1 MKSVIPI
8 FAAPY
13 GGGSFRPPRNI
24 NLQVKMRRTIQ
35 LFSAAAALFA
45 AASCS
50 RGYKTLS
57 PEEFLSAFSS
67 DTLVQLVDVR
77 TPEEWGEW
85 HIYGAE
91 NIDVKNDSFE
101 DVALEKLSKE
111 RPVAVYCRGG
121 VRSVSAAEKLS
132 SLGFKD
138 ILNLDGGIT
147 AWREAGLPVSDQ
159 WDYIVFDGED
169 APDFTA
175 EILSEAI
182 AYPEGYTG
190 GDASAPTLTLSD
202 LKGKVV
208 MLQFTASWCSVC
220 RKEMPHIET
229 DIWQR
234 HKYNPDFVLL
244 GIDRDEP
251 WEKMKDFI
259 QTTGITYPLAFDP
272 DCLIYDKYATHDS
285 GITRNVLIGRDGKI
299 VYRTRLY
306 DEEQFSA
313 LVSKIDELLESQ
325 Q

>member
-1 MKSVIPI
+1 MK
-8 FAAPY
+8 
-13 GGGSFRPPRNI
+13 
-24 NLQVKMRRTIQ
+24 RRTIT
-35 LFSAAAALFA
+35 LIPAIAALLTA
-45 AASCS
+45 VSCS
-50 RGYKTLS
+50 HGYKTLS

-77 TPEEWGEW
+77 TPEEWTEW
-85 HIYGAE
+85 HIFGAD
-91 NIDVKNDSFE
+91 NIDVKEDSFE
-101 DVALEKLSKE
+101 DIAIERLSKD

-132 SLGFKD
+132 ALGFKD

-175 EILSEAI
+175 EILSETF

-190 GDASAPTLTLSD
+190 GDTNAPILTLSD

-229 DIWQR
+229 EIWQR
-234 HKYNPDFVLL
+234 HMYNPDFVLL

-251 WEKMKDFI
+251 VEKMKDFI
-259 QTTGITYPLAFDP
+259 ETTGISYPFAFDP
-272 DCLIYDKYATHDS
+272 ECKIYDKYATHDS

-306 DEEQFSA
+306 DEEQFST
-313 LVSKIDELLESQ
+313 LVAKIDELLEQ